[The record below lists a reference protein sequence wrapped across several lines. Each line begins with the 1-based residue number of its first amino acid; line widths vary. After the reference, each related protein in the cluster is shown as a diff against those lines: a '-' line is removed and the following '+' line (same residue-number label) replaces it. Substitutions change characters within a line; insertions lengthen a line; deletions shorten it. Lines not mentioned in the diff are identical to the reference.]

1 MKSLK
6 AINSLL
12 AIGVILGLAACGSG
26 GGDTA
31 GGSTGTGGTGG
42 TGGGGGVTTDNDNPP
57 TNAQLDG
64 DTVTVTFDGGFVT
77 EGGATHI
84 IFEYNNTGVN
94 DTTDIVSSDTI
105 LVNYGTIGGVGMQI
119 GESTA
124 VGTAPYYQ
132 YTLTPT
138 FTDGLNATFT
148 GTYDADSVDAGN
160 ALVAVTGT
168 ITIVE

>member
-26 GGDTA
+26 GGGTA
-31 GGSTGTGGTGG
+31 GGSTGTGTGTG
-42 TGGGGGVTTDNDNPP
+42 TGGGGGVTTDNDTPP

-64 DTVTVTFDGGFVT
+64 DTVTVTFDGGFT
-77 EGGATHI
+77 TPGGATQI
-84 IFEYNNTGVN
+84 QFVYNQAGSEA
-94 DTTDIVSSDTI
+94 TTDNVSGDSI
-105 LVNYGTIGGVGMQI
+105 LTGYGTAFGNVGFDI
-119 GESTA
+119 VNTTAST
-124 VGTAPYYQ
+124 YQ
-132 YTLTPT
+132 YSINPII

-148 GTYDADSVDAGN
+148 GTYDADQLDAGN

>member
-12 AIGVILGLAACGSG
+12 AIGVILGLAACSSG
-26 GGDTA
+26 GDDTA
-31 GGSTGTGGTGG
+31 GGGTGTGTGTG
-42 TGGGGGVTTDNDNPP
+42 TGGGGGVTTDNDTPP

-64 DTVTVTFDGGFVT
+64 DTVTVTFDGGFTT
-77 EGGATHI
+77 EVGSNQI
-84 IFEYNNTGVN
+84 IFVYNNTGVN
-94 DTTDIVSSDTI
+94 DTTDTVSGDTI
-105 LVNYGTIGGVGMQI
+105 LINYGTIGAIGMQI
-119 GESTA
+119 SESTV
-124 VGTAPYYQ
+124 VGTADYYQ

-148 GTYDADSVDAGN
+148 GTYDANQLDAGN